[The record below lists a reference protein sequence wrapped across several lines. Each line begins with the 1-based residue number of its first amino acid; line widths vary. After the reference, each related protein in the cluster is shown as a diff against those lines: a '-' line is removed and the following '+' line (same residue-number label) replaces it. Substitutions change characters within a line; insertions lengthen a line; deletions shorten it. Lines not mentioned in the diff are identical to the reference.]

1 MLALTETIGAWRFA
15 ARDELN
21 LRQQMEESVTP
32 ARLPD
37 TA

>member
-1 MLALTETIGAWRFA
+1 MLALTETIGAGRFA
-15 ARDELN
+15 ARHQLI
-21 LRQQMEESVTP
+21 LRQQMEEAVTP